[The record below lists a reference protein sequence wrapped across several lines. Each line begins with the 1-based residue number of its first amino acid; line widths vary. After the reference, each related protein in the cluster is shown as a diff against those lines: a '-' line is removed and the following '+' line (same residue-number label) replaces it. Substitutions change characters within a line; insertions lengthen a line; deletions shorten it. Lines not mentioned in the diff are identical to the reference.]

1 MKVYLDI
8 FTGDELSSD
17 SYPMKLVDDV
27 YYEFEGK
34 VRQREREKGFLP
46 VSSSRRRTSRNRTT
60 SMKS

>member
-34 VRQREREKGFLP
+34 VRATGDTRREPF
-46 VSSSRRRTSRNRTT
+46 STSLLLEHRGIERHR
-60 SMKS
+60 